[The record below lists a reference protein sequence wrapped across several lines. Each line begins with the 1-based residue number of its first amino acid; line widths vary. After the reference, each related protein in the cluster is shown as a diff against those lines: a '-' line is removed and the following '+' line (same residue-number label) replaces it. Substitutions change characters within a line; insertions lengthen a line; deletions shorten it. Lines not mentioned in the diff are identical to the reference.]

1 MKWQHTRRSRRDY
14 QEAPTEIKKAFDKQ
28 AGLLA
33 FDLHHPS
40 LHAKKFDESED
51 LWQARVNGD
60 WRFYFIIESDLYVI
74 VAIVRHP
81 K

>member
-14 QEAPTEIKKAFDKQ
+14 REAHAEIKKAFDKQ
-28 AGLLA
+28 ASLLA
-33 FDLHHPS
+33 IDLHHPS
-40 LHAKKFDESED
+40 LHAKKYDESED

-60 WRFYFIIESDLYVI
+60 WRFYFIIENDSYVI
-74 VAIVRHP
+74 VTIVRHP